1 MTCELTF
8 ILTKFQTYQ
17 DGVRLIMKGWLGDL
31 RVNVHSNS
39 ISDISG
45 RCYVDNER
53 LHPIEP
59 R

>member
-8 ILTKFQTYQ
+8 ILTVFQTYQ

-39 ISDISG
+39 IADISG
-45 RCYVDNER
+45 RC
-53 LHPIEP
+53 
-59 R
+59 